1 MSKSAGSSGTSRS
14 GTATRTLRSPST
26 ERTAGTDQE
35 QRYIDGIRAGKHKM
49 VARVGQDEADKWERH
64 AIASAHFY
72 AYNYNAAKAGG

>member
-1 MSKSAGSSGTSRS
+1 
-14 GTATRTLRSPST
+14 
-26 ERTAGTDQE
+26 
-35 QRYIDGIRAGKHKM
+35 M